1 MKICVLQKIV
11 CFGVFKSLLA
21 INLKKLSG
29 LGLQHIVCAISQ
41 FSWVHKKHKNCKQ
54 KSFLFLEKQKVSSV
68 ELSEKE
74 TYVSRRDCYPTFPH
88 PNMNPKPWFPN
99 QQVIPLSRWLL
110 KPVGNY
116 SYSLNWR
123 LQITNNRKKSISH
136 RLTVSSRR
144 YNVDSW
150 SQSEWHETFLIWAL
164 FFWARQKH
172 VDGIFGNTC
181 HSPRK
186 QEKIERNYVN
196 LNPL

>member
-1 MKICVLQKIV
+1 MCFAKKIV

-88 PNMNPKPWFPN
+88 
-99 QQVIPLSRWLL
+99 IP
-110 KPVGNY
+110 
-116 SYSLNWR
+116 
-123 LQITNNRKKSISH
+123 T
-136 RLTVSSRR
+136 
-144 YNVDSW
+144 
-150 SQSEWHETFLIWAL
+150 
-164 FFWARQKH
+164 
-172 VDGIFGNTC
+172 
-181 HSPRK
+181 
-186 QEKIERNYVN
+186 
-196 LNPL
+196 

>member
-1 MKICVLQKIV
+1 MCQGEIV
-11 CFGVFKSLLA
+11 TP
-21 INLKKLSG
+21 LS
-29 LGLQHIVCAISQ
+29 
-41 FSWVHKKHKNCKQ
+41 
-54 KSFLFLEKQKVSSV
+54 
-68 ELSEKE
+68 
-74 TYVSRRDCYPTFPH
+74 PH

-123 LQITNNRKKSISH
+123 LQITNNRKKKVLAIDSLCHPDDIMSI
-136 RLTVSSRR
+136 
-144 YNVDSW
+144 
-150 SQSEWHETFLIWAL
+150 HEAMKWMAWNFFLIWAL

-172 VDGIFGNTC
+172 VVGIFGNTC

-196 LNPL
+196 LIPLSFFKSLMSWIWLFWTHKFVATERARVRTLKPHKKILEKLRKIMCRFFCLICLNKSTRRK